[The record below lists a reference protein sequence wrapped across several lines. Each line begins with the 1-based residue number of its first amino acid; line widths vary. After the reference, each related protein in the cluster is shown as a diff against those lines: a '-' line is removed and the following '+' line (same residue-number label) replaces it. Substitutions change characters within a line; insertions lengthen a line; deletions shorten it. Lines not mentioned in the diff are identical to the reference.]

1 MANNIKT
8 FTPNI
13 HEMEE
18 GFVEYVLEM
27 ERYGA
32 HLDGLASYLHQSG
45 SLLLQA
51 MIWNPSEAL
60 NLLNVIG
67 VSINSLPNW

>member
-51 MIWNPSEAL
+51 MIWNT
-60 NLLNVIG
+60 
-67 VSINSLPNW
+67 